1 MPSASS
7 SPPPPAP
14 QRTPVLRELP
24 GGIDA
29 LDAELG
35 ALVGRRLLKV
45 GILCTEVEF
54 TLLGHH
60 RALDASRVYLELSA
74 DGGVP
79 RLAFAPGAPRLTE
92 VRLPF
97 PQRDWGWRLYE
108 VMSSSGG
115 RPGSP
120 ASAAADAEGAVR
132 RRRDDMLRR
141 VFS

>member
-24 GGIDA
+24 GGVDA
-29 LDAELG
+29 LDVELG
-35 ALVGRRLLKV
+35 ALVGRRLLRV
-45 GILCTEVEF
+45 GALCTEVEF

-74 DGGVP
+74 SSVMFGTTSGG
-79 RLAFAPGAPRLTE
+79 GAPSV

-108 VMSSSGG
+108 VMAPSGCQ
-115 RPGSP
+115 
-120 ASAAADAEGAVR
+120 AAAAPDAEGAVR

>member
-1 MPSASS
+1 MPPPGQCPSS
-7 SPPPPAP
+7 SPPPAAP
-14 QRTPVLRELP
+14 QRTPRLRELP
-24 GGIDA
+24 GGVDA

-35 ALVGRRLLKV
+35 ALVGRRLLKA
-45 GILCTEVEF
+45 GALCTEVEF

-74 DGGVP
+74 DGGAP
-79 RLAFAPGAPRLTE
+79 WLASAPRLTE

-108 VMSSSGG
+108 VLADW
-115 RPGSP
+115 P
-120 ASAAADAEGAVR
+120 APAAPADADASVR

>member
-1 MPSASS
+1 
-7 SPPPPAP
+7 
-14 QRTPVLRELP
+14 
-24 GGIDA
+24 
-29 LDAELG
+29 
-35 ALVGRRLLKV
+35 
-45 GILCTEVEF
+45 VEF

-74 DGGVP
+74 S
-79 RLAFAPGAPRLTE
+79 APGAPRLTE

-108 VMSSSGG
+108 VMA
-115 RPGSP
+115 SP
-120 ASAAADAEGAVR
+120 ARPAPAAPDAADAEGAVR

>member
-7 SPPPPAP
+7 SPPPSP
-14 QRTPVLRELP
+14 QRTPDLRELL

-45 GILCTEVEF
+45 GVLCTEVEF

-60 RALDASRVYLELSA
+60 RALDASRVYLEMDVSSA
-74 DGGVP
+74 MCGSGVQM
-79 RLAFAPGAPRLTE
+79 L
-92 VRLPF
+92 RLPF

-108 VMSSSGG
+108 VMASSGW
-115 RPGSP
+115 P
-120 ASAAADAEGAVR
+120 APVAPVAADAEGAVR